1 MKELWESGKIKI
13 FLSVLL
19 VLVMLSLFTRN
30 VENNVI
36 STSVNTATYG
46 LSKVSAAAKN
56 KNTDDGK
63 SYDELKDENEALKD
77 ANRELRARL
86 IDYYDVKEENVRLW
100 KFYELKKEHED
111 YQLVPAMVLRRDSN
125 DEFYSFTIDK
135 GTSSDI
141 KQGDPVMGQN
151 GLIGYISEADAN
163 TAKVVTILSPQ
174 ASIGAIDKATKDTG
188 IISGSAKFADKNRT
202 MFAKLK
208 SEHKVQK
215 GDIITTTGIS
225 GIYPK
230 NLIVGEVKDIGY
242 DTYDTS
248 YYAVVE
254 PYEDIRKII
263 DVAVIT
269 GFEGQGEILK
279 STRSTE

>member
-30 VENNVI
+30 VENNVV
-36 STSVNTATYG
+36 SSSVNTLTYG
-46 LSKVSAAAKN
+46 LSKVSAAAKD
-56 KNTDDGK
+56 KHTDGM
-63 SYDELKDENEALKD
+63 SYDELKEEYDALYE

-86 IDYYDVKEENVRLW
+86 VDYYDVKEENARLW
-100 KFYELKKEHED
+100 KFYELKKEHKD
-111 YQLVPAMVLRRDSN
+111 YQFVPATALRRDSN

-141 KQGDPVMGQN
+141 STGDPVMGEN

-163 TAKVVTILSPQ
+163 TARVATILSPQ
-174 ASIGAIDKATKDTG
+174 AGIGAVDKATKDTG
-188 IISGSAKFADKNRT
+188 IITGSAKFADKNRT

-208 SEHKVQK
+208 SEHKVKK
-215 GDIITTTGIS
+215 GDIITTTGVS

-230 NLIVGEVKDIGY
+230 NLIIGEVEDIGY

-248 YYAVVE
+248 YYALVK
-254 PYEDIRKII
+254 PYEDIRKIK

-269 GFEGQGEILK
+269 SFDGQGEIL
-279 STRSTE
+279 RSTK

>member
-19 VLVMLSLFTRN
+19 
-30 VENNVI
+30 
-36 STSVNTATYG
+36 STSVNTLTYG
-46 LSKVSAAAKN
+46 LSKVSAAAKDR
-56 KNTDDGK
+56 NTDGM
-63 SYDELKDENEALKD
+63 SYDELKDEYDAAVD

-86 IDYYDVKEENVRLW
+86 VDYYDVKEENARLW
-100 KFYELKKEHED
+100 KFYELKKEHKD
-111 YQLVPAMVLRRDSN
+111 YQFVPATALRRDSN

-135 GTSSDI
+135 GTASDI
-141 KQGDPVMGQN
+141 TTGDPVMGV
-151 GLIGYISEADAN
+151 IGYISEADVN

-174 ASIGAIDKATKDTG
+174 SGIGAIDKASKDTG
-188 IISGSAKFADKNRT
+188 IITGSAKFADDNQT

-208 SEHKVQK
+208 SEHKVK
-215 GDIITTTGIS
+215 EGDIITTTGVS

-230 NLIVGEVKDIGY
+230 NLIIGEVKDIGY

-248 YYAVVE
+248 YYAIVT
-254 PYEDIRKII
+254 PYEDIRKIT

-269 GFEGQGEILK
+269 DFDGEGEILK
-279 STRSTE
+279 RTSE